1 MAVVR
6 IGLNPFDLFDACW
19 SKGVKHLEFSPTE
32 ERTESMANRFHGCF
46 YPKMSVTH
54 ISMAL
59 CCGLVP
65 PICIVAFMLS
75 FRISKFH
82 HGCDKFEASAF
93 LSNTHSHHI
102 RTYQLWSLPTLP
114 WQEYALTWNGTGALE
129 NDPQAVMASMKE
141 PIWVCL
147 KGCTV

>member
-1 MAVVR
+1 MFTWAFSRITRSLDVCWISVGCLDVVNFHGADPLCARCRDLRHGGVR

-46 YPKMSVTH
+46 YPKKSVTH

-65 PICIVAFMLS
+65 PICIVAFMPS
-75 FRISKFH
+75 FRIS
-82 HGCDKFEASAF
+82 
-93 LSNTHSHHI
+93 
-102 RTYQLWSLPTLP
+102 
-114 WQEYALTWNGTGALE
+114 
-129 NDPQAVMASMKE
+129 
-141 PIWVCL
+141 
-147 KGCTV
+147 